1 MATSGVTHLS
11 FDCYGTLIDWET
23 GILEQAIP
31 RLARAGARN
40 LDEVSVLRAFAK
52 HEAALERG
60 PFRPYR
66 QVLLETFCL
75 ISRDLGAR
83 VERASAADF
92 AAALTQWPPFPD
104 TVAALARLEAK
115 YRLLILSN
123 VDDDLFEETARRLA
137 TRFEAV
143 ITAQQV
149 KSYKPALGHFEAAR
163 ERLGLTP
170 AQWVHVAQSLYHDH
184 LPAKSLHLR
193 TIWLDRPTRLAGTGL
208 SPKAEAAPDVRVT
221 TLTEVAELLDA

>member
-1 MATSGVTHLS
+1 METSGVTHLS

-40 LDEVSVLRAFAK
+40 LDEVAVLRAFAK

-60 PFRPYR
+60 PFQPYR

-75 ISRDLGAR
+75 IGRDLGAD
-83 VERASAADF
+83 VDHTSAADF

-104 TVAALARLEAK
+104 AVAALTRLGAK
-115 YRLLILSN
+115 YHLIILSN
-123 VDDDLFEETARRLA
+123 VDDDLFKETARRLG

-163 ERLGLTP
+163 RRLGLTP
-170 AQWVHVAQSLYHDH
+170 ARWVHVAQSLYHDH
-184 LPAKSLHLR
+184 RPAKSLGLR
-193 TIWLDRPTRLAGTGL
+193 TIWVDRPTRLAGTGIA
-208 SPKAEAAPDVRVT
+208 PEAKAAPDVRVT
-221 TLTEVAELLDA
+221 TLTEVAELLQA

>member
-1 MATSGVTHLS
+1 LGWRDARLPQSTHRRLSRPVIGAAPSGSRPRVDISGITHLS

-40 LDEVSVLRAFAK
+40 LHAAAGLRAFAK
-52 HEAALERG
+52 HGAVLERG
-60 PFRPYR
+60 RFRPYR

-75 ISRDLGAR
+75 IGRDLGAQ
-83 VERASAADF
+83 VDQASAADF

-104 TVAALARLEAK
+104 TVAALSRLAAK

-123 VDDDLFEETARRLA
+123 VDDDLFEETAGRLA
-137 TRFEAV
+137 TSFEAV

-170 AQWVHVAQSLYHDH
+170 APRGPVAPSLYHDQ
-184 LPAKSLHLR
+184 PPPKPLHLR
-193 TIWLDRPTRLAGTGL
+193 TLWP
-208 SPKAEAAPDVRVT
+208 
-221 TLTEVAELLDA
+221 

>member
-1 MATSGVTHLS
+1 MKTSGITHLS

-31 RLARAGARN
+31 RLARAGATN
-40 LDEVSVLRAFAK
+40 LDAVAVLRAFAR
-52 HEAALERG
+52 HEPELERG
-60 PFRPYR
+60 LFRPYR

-75 ISRDLGAR
+75 IGRDLGAR
-83 VERASAADF
+83 VDRASAADF

-104 TVAALARLEAK
+104 TVPALTRLGAK

-123 VDDDLFEETARRLA
+123 VDDDLFEETSRRLA

-163 ERLGLTP
+163 ERLGLSP
-170 AQWVHVAQSLYHDH
+170 ANWAHVAQSLYHDH
-184 LPAKSLHLR
+184 VPAKSLNLR
-193 TIWLDRPTRLAGTGL
+193 TIWLDRPTRLAGTGIA
-208 SPKAEAAPDVRVT
+208 PEAKAAPDVRVT
-221 TLTEVAELLDA
+221 TLTEVANLLRA

>member
-1 MATSGVTHLS
+1 MDISGITHLS

-40 LDEVSVLRAFAK
+40 LDAVAVLRAFAK
-52 HEAALERG
+52 HEALLERG
-60 PFRPYR
+60 RFRPYR

-75 ISRDLGAR
+75 IGRDLGAQ
-83 VERASAADF
+83 VDQASAADF

-104 TVAALARLEAK
+104 TVAALTRLAAK

-123 VDDDLFEETARRLA
+123 VDDDLFEATARRLA
-137 TRFEAV
+137 TSFEVV
-143 ITAQQV
+143 ITAQQL
-149 KSYKPALGHFEAAR
+149 KSYKPALAHFEAAR

-170 AQWVHVAQSLYHDH
+170 AHWVHVAQGLYHDH
-184 LPAKSLHLR
+184 VPAKSLHLR

-208 SPKAEAAPDVRVT
+208 APEAKAAPDARAT
-221 TLTEVAELLDA
+221 TLTEVAELLHA